1 MTSVRKMFED
11 DDYLALL
18 RPMHP
23 PPPGRLAASLATLQ
37 RRSLA
42 FDYAKDDGWQSTAKR
57 TYCAGFVSQMYR
69 LAGLPDP
76 FPPSFAGKKE
86 PEDDW
91 VAEHLG
97 IDPSISISPNAP
109 LFLSEFKLVAQY
121 ENTTRRVADKAAI
134 SAAIAGKI
142 IDYAAKQHLVPVV
155 SGLGDKLVLD
165 LLSTGIFD
173 ADDIAVENLSPRQ
186 RAAVLAIAKFS
197 LMVDSR
203 VGRTLYLNDDEDWS
217 AEKITALTD
226 RVADAYRDKYF
237 VKEER
242 P

>member
-11 DDYLALL
+11 DDHLALL

-23 PPPGRLAASLATLQ
+23 PPPGRLAAALATLQ

-42 FDYAKDDGWQSTAKR
+42 FDYAMRWPGIDSEQ

-121 ENTTRRVADKAAI
+121 GNTTKRVADKAAI

>member
-1 MTSVRKMFED
+1 MTSVGKLLED

-18 RPMHP
+18 RPMHS
-23 PPPGRLAASLATLQ
+23 PPPGRLAAALAILQ

-42 FDYAKDDGWQSTAKR
+42 FDFAMRWPGINSDQ

-76 FPPSFAGKKE
+76 FPPSLAGKKE

-97 IDPSISISPNAP
+97 IDPSVSVSPNAP

-121 ENTTRRVADKAAI
+121 KNTNKQVADKAAI
-134 SAAIAGKI
+134 NAAIAAKI
-142 IDYAAKQHLVPVV
+142 IDYVAKQHLVPVV

-165 LLSTGIFD
+165 LISTGLFD
-173 ADDIAVENLSPRQ
+173 ADDIPVDNLSPGQ
-186 RAAVLAIAKFS
+186 RAHLLAVGKFS

-203 VGRTLYLNDDEDWS
+203 VGRTLYLNDDEEWS
-217 AEKITALTD
+217 AEKIAALTD
-226 RVADAYRDKYF
+226 RVADAYRNKYF
-237 VKEER
+237 VREG
-242 P
+242 PP